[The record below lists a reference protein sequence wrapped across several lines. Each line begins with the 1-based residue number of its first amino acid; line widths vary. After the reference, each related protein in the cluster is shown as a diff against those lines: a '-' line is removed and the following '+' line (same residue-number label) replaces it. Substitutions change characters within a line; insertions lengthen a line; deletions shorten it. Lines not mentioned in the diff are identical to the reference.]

1 MGVLWHL
8 QAAGEYAPY
17 GDFMMMRSLS
27 HSLAP
32 LALAA
37 CASGAAVPVDPGRV
51 PVAVEGKAFLAEIGP
66 GPDGVRFT
74 PAGAVPVRGMRVA
87 VRRASVPLEY
97 SEGRVAKQAAALAC
111 EGQGG
116 RFDGTAHGRFAGAGV
131 WEFAG
136 ACA

>member
-1 MGVLWHL
+1 MRAAGIIGMVGAGVL
-8 QAAGEYAPY
+8 
-17 GDFMMMRSLS
+17 S
-27 HSLAP
+27 
-32 LALAA
+32 A
-37 CASGAAVPVDPGRV
+37 CAAPPAPVAGAASGRV

-74 PAGAVPVRGMRVA
+74 PAGAAPVRGMRVA
-87 VRRASVPLEY
+87 VRRAAVPLDY

-116 RFDGTAHGRFAGAGV
+116 RFDGTAHGKFAGAGV